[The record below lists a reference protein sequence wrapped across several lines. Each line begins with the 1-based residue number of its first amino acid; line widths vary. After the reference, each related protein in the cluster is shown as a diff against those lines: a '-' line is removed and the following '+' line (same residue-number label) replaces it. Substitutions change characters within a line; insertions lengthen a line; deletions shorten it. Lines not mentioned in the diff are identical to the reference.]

1 MKSMILSRPC
11 SIFLRLSM
19 TCLISA
25 ALTLQIRSGAG
36 ASILAKSLEPKANS
50 NSNPIAGPEPTTPA
64 PVAYRSVVIKG
75 EEGRKFLSKL
85 RSEIGEEKMAAL
97 LKLNRLD
104 AQHLR
109 SGVTLAIP
117 EKVDELSAFS
127 PFPHRV
133 EAVSEIPKL
142 VLVSLRVQAFG
153 AYESGRL
160 VRWGPVSSGKKTT
173 PTPAG
178 LYHTNWK
185 SKTTRSSINED
196 WLLPWYFNLD
206 SQRGIS
212 FHQYDLPGYP
222 ASHGC
227 LRLLADDAAWIYGW
241 ADQWTLSTDRRRVE
255 AYGTPVI
262 VFGKYDYGKQA
273 PWKHLAT
280 DYSAASVTGSE
291 LEEAIRPDLPIIR
304 EKARK
309 GFRELTA
316 AMTKPAGQ
324 E

>member
-1 MKSMILSRPC
+1 MMKSMIQSRPC
-11 SIFLRLSM
+11 SMFLRLSV
-19 TCLISA
+19 TCLIIATFS
-25 ALTLQIRSGAG
+25 LQIGSGA
-36 ASILAKSLEPKANS
+36 ANSIMAKSLEPKTAP
-50 NSNPIAGPEPTTPA
+50 NPAPIVILEPSSPA
-64 PVAYRSVVIKG
+64 PVAYRSMVIKG
-75 EEGRKFLSKL
+75 AEGPKVISQL
-85 RSEIGEEKMAAL
+85 RSELGEEKMSVL

-109 SGVTLAIP
+109 AGVTILIP
-117 EKVDELSAFS
+117 EQIDELINYS
-127 PFPHRV
+127 PFPHRL
-133 EAVSEIPKL
+133 EAARETPKL
-142 VLVSLRVQAFG
+142 ILASLRVQAFA
-153 AYESGRL
+153 AYEYGDL
-160 VRWGPVSSGKKTT
+160 VRWGPISSGKKAS

-185 SKTTRSSINED
+185 SKATRSSINEE

-206 SQRGIS
+206 NKRGIA

-227 LRLLADDAAWIYGW
+227 LRLLEDDAAWIYGW

-255 AYGTPVI
+255 AYGTPMI

-291 LEEAIRPDLPIIR
+291 LEEAIRLDLPNQYR
-304 EKARK
+304 ER
-309 GFRELTA
+309 
-316 AMTKPAGQ
+316 
-324 E
+324 

>member
-1 MKSMILSRPC
+1 V
-11 SIFLRLSM
+11 
-19 TCLISA
+19 
-25 ALTLQIRSGAG
+25 
-36 ASILAKSLEPKANS
+36 
-50 NSNPIAGPEPTTPA
+50 

-75 EEGRKFLSKL
+75 EEGRKYLSQL

-109 SGVTLAIP
+109 AGVMLVIP
-117 EKVDELSAFS
+117 EKVGELTSLS
-127 PFPHRV
+127 PFPSRV
-133 EAVSEIPKL
+133 ETVRDIPKL
-142 VLVSLRVQAFG
+142 ILVSLHVQAFG
-153 AYESGRL
+153 AYEFGNL
-160 VRWGPVSSGKKTT
+160 VRWGPTSSGKKAS

-185 SKTTRSSINED
+185 SKATRSSINND

-206 SQRGIS
+206 NQRGIS

-227 LRLLADDAAWIYGW
+227 VRLLEDDAAWIYGW

-255 AYGTPVI
+255 TYGTPAI

-273 PWKHLAT
+273 PWKNLVT
-280 DYSAASVTGSE
+280 DFAAASVTGSE
-291 LEEAIRPDLPIIR
+291 LEEAIGINLP
-304 EKARK
+304 E
-309 GFRELTA
+309 
-316 AMTKPAGQ
+316 
-324 E
+324 

>member
-1 MKSMILSRPC
+1 MMNSVILSRPC
-11 SIFLRLSM
+11 SMFLRLSVI
-19 TCLISA
+19 CLISA
-25 ALTLQIRSGAG
+25 ALTLQTGSGAG

-50 NSNPIAGPEPTTPA
+50 NSGPIVSPEPTNPM

-75 EEGRKFLSKL
+75 GEGRKYISQL
-85 RSEIGEEKMAAL
+85 RSEIGEEKMAFL

-109 SGVTLAIP
+109 AGVTLVIP
-117 EKVDELSAFS
+117 EQIDELSAFS
-127 PFPHRV
+127 PFPDRV
-133 EAVSEIPKL
+133 ETVREIPKL
-142 VLVSLRVQAFG
+142 VLVSLRVQAFA

-160 VRWGPVSSGKKTT
+160 VRWGPVSSGKKAS
-173 PTPAG
+173 PTPEG

-185 SKTTRSSINED
+185 SKATRSSINNE

-206 SQRGIS
+206 NQRGIS

-273 PWKHLAT
+273 PWKHLVT
-280 DYSAASVTGSE
+280 DYAAASVTGNE
-291 LEEAIRPDLPIIR
+291 LEEATVRQFAKLSHTGI
-304 EKARK
+304 
-309 GFRELTA
+309 
-316 AMTKPAGQ
+316 
-324 E
+324 

>member
-1 MKSMILSRPC
+1 MLMKFMILSRPR
-11 SIFLRLSM
+11 SLFVRLSA
-19 TCLISA
+19 TCLLSA
-25 ALTLQIRSGAG
+25 VFTLQLGYSEAG
-36 ASILAKSLEPKANS
+36 SILPHSPESKVNFPSSPEPVNPATVTYRSFAIKGVEGKKSLA
-50 NSNPIAGPEPTTPA
+50 
-64 PVAYRSVVIKG
+64 
-75 EEGRKFLSKL
+75 KL
-85 RSEIGEEKMAAL
+85 KSEIGDEKVAIV
-97 LKLNRLD
+97 LKLNRID

-109 SGVTLAIP
+109 ADVTLVIP
-117 EKVDELSAFS
+117 EQVNDLITYS
-127 PFPHRV
+127 PFPQDLETVRD
-133 EAVSEIPKL
+133 IPKL

-153 AYESGRL
+153 AYEFGRL
-160 VRWGPVSSGKKTT
+160 VRWGPTSSGKKAT

-185 SKTTRSSINED
+185 SKATRSSVNKD

-206 SQRGIS
+206 NMSGIS

-241 ADQWTLSTDRRRVE
+241 ADQWTLSADHRRVE

-280 DYSAASVTGSE
+280 DHNAASVTGSE
-291 LEEAIRPDLPIIR
+291 LEEAILPDLPII
-304 EKARK
+304 
-309 GFRELTA
+309 
-316 AMTKPAGQ
+316 Q
-324 E
+324 ESAKYSAP

>member
-1 MKSMILSRPC
+1 M
-11 SIFLRLSM
+11 SM

-25 ALTLQIRSGAG
+25 ALTLQIGSSA
-36 ASILAKSLEPKANS
+36 INLIMAKSLEPKANS

-64 PVAYRSVVIKG
+64 LVAYRSVVLKG
-75 EEGRKFLSKL
+75 GEGRKFLSQLK
-85 RSEIGEEKMAAL
+85 SEIGEEKMASL
-97 LKLNRLD
+97 LRLNRLD

-109 SGVTLAIP
+109 AGVTLVIP
-117 EKVDELSAFS
+117 EQVDELTTFS
-127 PFPHRV
+127 PFPQRL
-133 EAVSEIPKL
+133 EAVREIPKL
-142 VLVSLRVQAFG
+142 ILVSLRVQAFG
-153 AYESGRL
+153 AYEFGNL
-160 VRWGPVSSGKKTT
+160 VRWGPTSSGKKAT

-185 SKTTRSSINED
+185 SKATRSSINND

-206 SQRGIS
+206 NQRGIS

-241 ADQWTLSTDRRRVE
+241 ADQWTLSTDQRRVE

-273 PWKHLAT
+273 PWKHLVT
-280 DYSAASVTGSE
+280 DYAAASVTGSE
-291 LEEAIRPDLPIIR
+291 LEEAVQLDLPIIR
-304 EKARK
+304 EMASVS
-309 GFRELTA
+309 TA
-316 AMTKPAGQ
+316 KRLSNPHQGL
-324 E
+324 

>member
-11 SIFLRLSM
+11 SMFLRMSM

-25 ALTLQIRSGAG
+25 ALTLQIGSSA
-36 ASILAKSLEPKANS
+36 ANLIMAKSLEPKANS
-50 NSNPIAGPEPTTPA
+50 NSNPIAVPEPTPPA

-75 EEGRKFLSKL
+75 EEGRKFLSQLK
-85 RSEIGEEKMAAL
+85 SEIGEEKMAVL

-109 SGVTLAIP
+109 AGVTLAIP
-117 EKVDELSAFS
+117 EQVDELSAFS

-133 EAVSEIPKL
+133 ESVSEIPKL
-142 VLVSLRVQAFG
+142 FLVSLRVQAFG

-160 VRWGPVSSGKKTT
+160 VRWGPISSGKKTT

-185 SKTTRSSINED
+185 SKATRSSINKD

-206 SQRGIS
+206 NKRGIS

-227 LRLLADDAAWIYGW
+227 IRLLEDDATWIYGW

-255 AYGTPVI
+255 THGTPVI
-262 VFGKYDYGKQA
+262 VFGEYDYGMQP
-273 PWKHLAT
+273 PWKRLVA
-280 DYSAASVTGSE
+280 DYCAASVTGLELDESLRRYLPVILQRESE
-291 LEEAIRPDLPIIR
+291 GRTD
-304 EKARK
+304 
-309 GFRELTA
+309 
-316 AMTKPAGQ
+316 AGQ
-324 E
+324 TATPLP

>member
-1 MKSMILSRPC
+1 MKSMNLSRPC
-11 SIFLRLSM
+11 SMFLRLSL

-25 ALTLQIRSGAG
+25 ALTLQTGLGAVN
-36 ASILAKSLEPKANS
+36 SILAKSLEPKANS
-50 NSNPIAGPEPTTPA
+50 NSGPTVSPEPTNPM

-75 EEGRKFLSKL
+75 EDGRKFLSQL

-109 SGVTLAIP
+109 PGVTLVIP
-117 EKVDELSAFS
+117 EQVDALSAFS
-127 PFPHRV
+127 PFPGRV
-133 EAVSEIPKL
+133 ETANEIPKL
-142 VLVSLRVQAFG
+142 ILVSLRVQAFG
-153 AYESGRL
+153 AYESGKL
-160 VRWGPVSSGKKTT
+160 VRWGPVSSGKKAT

-185 SKTTRSSINED
+185 SKATRSSINEE

-206 SQRGIS
+206 NQRGIS

-241 ADQWTLSTDRRRVE
+241 ADQWTLSADRRRVE

-273 PWKHLAT
+273 PWKHLAM

-291 LEEAIRPDLPIIR
+291 LKEAIRPDLPNQYR
-304 EKARK
+304 ER
-309 GFRELTA
+309 
-316 AMTKPAGQ
+316 
-324 E
+324 

>member
-11 SIFLRLSM
+11 SMFLRLSM

-25 ALTLQIRSGAG
+25 ALTLQTGPGAVN
-36 ASILAKSLEPKANS
+36 SILAKSLEPKANS
-50 NSNPIAGPEPTTPA
+50 NSGPIVSPEPTIPM

-75 EEGRKFLSKL
+75 EEGRKYLSQL

-109 SGVTLAIP
+109 PGVTLVIP
-117 EKVDELSAFS
+117 EQVDALSAFS
-127 PFPHRV
+127 PFPGRV
-133 EAVSEIPKL
+133 ETANEIPKL
-142 VLVSLRVQAFG
+142 ILVSLRVQAFG
-153 AYESGRL
+153 AYESGKL
-160 VRWGPVSSGKKTT
+160 VRWGPVSSGKKAT

-185 SKTTRSSINED
+185 SKATRSSINDE

-206 SQRGIS
+206 NQRGIS

-227 LRLLADDAAWIYGW
+227 LRLLTDDAAWIYGW
-241 ADQWTLSTDRRRVE
+241 ADQWTLSADRRRVE

-280 DYSAASVTGSE
+280 DFSSASVTGSE
-291 LEEAIRPDLPIIR
+291 LEEAIQLDLPNQYR
-304 EKARK
+304 ER
-309 GFRELTA
+309 
-316 AMTKPAGQ
+316 
-324 E
+324 

>member
-1 MKSMILSRPC
+1 MKSVILSRPC
-11 SIFLRLSM
+11 SMFLRLSV
-19 TCLISA
+19 TCLISVG
-25 ALTLQIRSGAG
+25 LTLQIGSGG
-36 ASILAKSLEPKANS
+36 ANSILAKSLEPKTDFNS
-50 NSNPIAGPEPTTPA
+50 GPIAGPEPTTPM

-75 EEGRKFLSKL
+75 GEGRKFLSQLK
-85 RSEIGEEKMAAL
+85 SEIGEEKMAVL

-109 SGVTLAIP
+109 AGVTLVIP
-117 EKVDELSAFS
+117 EQIDELSAFS
-127 PFPHRV
+127 PFPPKV
-133 EAVSEIPKL
+133 ETVSEIPKL

-153 AYESGRL
+153 AYEFGNL
-160 VRWGPVSSGKKTT
+160 VRWGPVSSGKKAT

-185 SKTTRSSINED
+185 SKATRSSINED

-206 SQRGIS
+206 NQRGIS

-255 AYGTPVI
+255 AYGTPAI
-262 VFGKYDYGKQA
+262 VFGKYEYGKQA

-280 DYSAASVTGSE
+280 DYAAASVTGSE
-291 LEEAIRPDLPIIR
+291 LMEAIQLDLPIIR
-304 EKARK
+304 ERARK
-309 GFRELTA
+309 VE
-316 AMTKPAGQ
+316 KGQ
-324 E
+324 ETVSVN